1 MALLPFEGFSLSHAA
16 ILSPSTGAESAQIYG
31 VRNGTLATD
40 SGNFENTGDDIVQSE
55 WFWFNYAT
63 ITCEA
68 GYIPFTTIAA
78 LTGSQVQSSGVSP
91 NDWYSLPLWT
101 DQAMNQSPVS
111 MVVRVPSKDNA
122 GTVRTLDFV
131 LYKVQMQPF
140 NFTGPTYKTGM
151 TCSFVGRALL
161 TYYNEL
167 GQLITVNGVPSTR
180 RQIGRLISAPGSLSG
195 AVTPEPFPVIS

>member
-1 MALLPFEGFSLSHAA
+1 MALLPYEGFSLSHAA
-16 ILSPSTGAESAQIYG
+16 ILAPGTGAESAQIYG

-55 WFWFNYAT
+55 WFWFNFAT

-68 GYIPFTTIAA
+68 GYIPFSTIALLTGTTI
-78 LTGSQVQSSGVSP
+78 TSSGTAP
-91 NDWYSLPLWT
+91 NDWYALPLWT
-101 DQAMNQSPVS
+101 DTALNQAPVS
-111 MVVRVPSKDNA
+111 MVVRVPSKDNSGA
-122 GTVRTLDFV
+122 VRTLDFV

-167 GQLITVNGVPSTR
+167 GVQVSTTR
-180 RQIGRLISAPGSLSG
+180 RSIGRLISAPGALSG
-195 AVTPEPFPVIS
+195 AIVPEPLPLT

>member
-16 ILSPSTGAESAQIYG
+16 ILAPNTGAESAQIYG
-31 VRNGTLATD
+31 VRNGTIAID
-40 SGNFENTGDDIVQSE
+40 QGSFDNTGDDIVQSE

-63 ITCEA
+63 ITVEA

-78 LTGSQVQSSGVSP
+78 LTGVTVQSSGAAP

-101 DQAMNQSPVS
+101 DQAMNQAPCS
-111 MVVRVPSKDNA
+111 MVVRVPSKDNS
-122 GTVRTLDFV
+122 GVVRTLDFV
-131 LYKVQMQPF
+131 LYKVQMMPF
-140 NFTGPTYKTGM
+140 TFTGPTYKTGM

-167 GQLITVNGVPSTR
+167 GSLITVNGVSNTR
-180 RQIGRLISAPGSLSG
+180 RQIGRLVSAPGILTG
-195 AVTPEPFPVIS
+195 AITPEPFPVVS